1 MAKTPSQPASPD
13 RTEGATPERPPGT
26 DDGKAC
32 KPPKRARLDAALR
45 ENLKRRK
52 AAQRKDKE

>member
-13 RTEGATPERPPGT
+13 RTEGAKPEQPPA
-26 DDGKAC
+26 KAG

-52 AAQRKDKE
+52 AAQRKDQE